1 MVNIF
6 DVARYI
12 LHAIGGDIS
21 TMKLQKLCY
30 YCQAWHLAW
39 KGEPLF
45 QEDFRRW
52 NNGPVCRELYDVHK
66 KCFTISEEIIPC
78 NLFSCDF
85 VDDYVSAIIDRIL
98 EDYGKFDG
106 AQLSEITHEE
116 DPWKNTKAN
125 EIIDKKLIELY
136 YKSVDDENEQKG
148 R

>member
-52 NNGPVCRELYDVHK
+52 DNGPVCKEIFDVHK
-66 KCFTISEEIIPC
+66 GRFSINEEDTPINI
-78 NLFSCDF
+78 LSCDE
-85 VDDYVSAIIDRIL
+85 VDNYVSAIIDRII

-106 AQLSEITHEE
+106 AQLSEIIHEE
-116 DPWKNTKAN
+116 DPWKKTKRNAV
-125 EIIDKKLIELY
+125 IDKNLIREY
-136 YKSVDDENEQKG
+136 YKSVDDENDKKE

>member
-1 MVNIF
+1 MVTIF

-45 QEDFRRW
+45 QQDFLRW
-52 NNGPVCRELYDVHK
+52 DNGPVCKEIFDVHK
-66 KCFTISEEIIPC
+66 GWFSINEEDIPL
-78 NLFSCDF
+78 NVLSCDG
-85 VDDYVSAIIDRIL
+85 VDNYVSAIIDRVL

-116 DPWKNTKAN
+116 DPWKETKRNAV
-125 EIIDKKLIELY
+125 IDKNLIREY
-136 YKSVDDENEQKG
+136 YKSVDDENDKKE